1 MESKNHELKTVQIR
15 MSKELADQA
24 SKKAK
29 ETGLNL
35 SQVVR
40 VLLKEFLE
48 NPQGRI
54 VFN

>member
-1 MESKNHELKTVQIR
+1 MENKPQEMKTVQIR
-15 MSKELADQA
+15 MSKELAEQA
-24 SKKAK
+24 SRKAK
-29 ETGLNL
+29 EAGLNL